1 MPARIG
7 LDTTFIVGL
16 IDEQDLWR
24 ARTLDLQ
31 IALEARDF
39 KPVIFDCAITEVISI
54 IARRTHEKRRAAE
67 LTVLLQHI
75 RARFPTHSL
84 VWLYQDLP
92 NRYDEVVALVEQTGG
107 ELNFNDALIA
117 LACRERGIDYLA
129 SFDADFDR
137 VAWLKRIA
145 RPDQLP

>member
-16 IDEQDLWR
+16 VDEQDLWR
-24 ARTLDLQ
+24 ARALDLQ
-31 IALEARDF
+31 IALEAHDF
-39 KPVIFDCAITEVISI
+39 KPVVFDCAITEVISI
-54 IARRTHEKRRAAE
+54 IARRTYEKRRAAE
-67 LTVLLQHI
+67 LTVLLQRI

-92 NRYDEVVALVEQTGG
+92 SLYDEVVALVEQTGG

-145 RPDQLP
+145 RPDQVP